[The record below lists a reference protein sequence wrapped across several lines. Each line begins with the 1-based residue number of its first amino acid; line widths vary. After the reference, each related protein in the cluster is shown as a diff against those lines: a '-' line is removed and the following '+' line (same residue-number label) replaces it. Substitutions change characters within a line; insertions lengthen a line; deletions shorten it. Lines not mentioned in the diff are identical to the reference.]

1 MQARQPALWAAA
13 TTGMLVGAAMVST
26 SALSSAASP
35 ASLAFLRY
43 AIGLAILA
51 VPAALATW
59 PRYRPRDALAI
70 ALLGVAQF
78 AVLILLLNHAL
89 ARLPAS
95 TCALVFATMP
105 LFTWC
110 LAALTGR
117 EAVSPRR
124 LTGLVLAVGGVTVLL
139 IGSAR
144 PASSLGG
151 AGGLGL
157 LGGSGMAALL
167 AATVVGAATSILYGP
182 YMRRYP
188 ALPTSGLA
196 MAAAV
201 LFLALYCAL
210 QGQPLLP
217 VFSAVQWGHM
227 VFIGLSSGLGYF
239 CLLWALGRLQASLVI
254 AFQALGPVTA
264 ALLELALYQRLP
276 SPALLAAI
284 ALVLAGLVI
293 STQAAAR

>member
-26 SALSSAASP
+26 SALSPAASP

-51 VPAALATW
+51 GPALLATW
-59 PRYRPRDALAI
+59 PRYRARDALAI
-70 ALLGVAQF
+70 ALLGVLQF

-110 LAALTGR
+110 LAALSGR
-117 EAVSPRR
+117 EALSPGR
-124 LTGLVLAVGGVTVLL
+124 LGGLLLAVGGVAVLL
-139 IGSAR
+139 VGSAR
-144 PASSLGG
+144 PA
-151 AGGLGL
+151 GGLGGL
-157 LGGSGMAALL
+157 AVLGGSGMAALL

-188 ALPTSGLA
+188 ALPTSSLA

-217 VFSAVQWGHM
+217 QFSAAQWGHM

-239 CLLWALGRLQASLVI
+239 CLLWALGRLQASQVI

-264 ALLELALYQRLP
+264 ALLELALHQRMP
-276 SPALLAAI
+276 TQALLAAM

-293 STQAAAR
+293 STQTATR

>member
-26 SALSSAASP
+26 STLSPVASP

-43 AIGLAILA
+43 AIGLVILSG
-51 VPAALATW
+51 PALLATW
-59 PRYRPRDALAI
+59 PRYRARDALAI
-70 ALLGVAQF
+70 ALLGVLQF
-78 AVLILLLNHAL
+78 AVLVLLLNHAL

-110 LAALTGR
+110 LAALSGR
-117 EAVSPRR
+117 EAFSIRR
-124 LTGLVLAVGGVTVLL
+124 LAGLLLAVGGVAVLL
-139 IGSAR
+139 VGSAR
-144 PASSLGG
+144 PA
-151 AGGLGL
+151 GGLGGLAL

-188 ALPTSGLA
+188 ALPTSCLA
-196 MAAAV
+196 MAASV

-217 VFSAVQWGHM
+217 VFSATQWGHM

-239 CLLWALGRLQASLVI
+239 CLLWALGRLQASQVI

-264 ALLELALYQRLP
+264 ALLELALHQRLP
-276 SPALLAAI
+276 TPALLAAM

-293 STQAAAR
+293 STQAARY

>member
-26 SALSSAASP
+26 STLSPAASS

-51 VPAALATW
+51 GPALLATW
-59 PRYRPRDALAI
+59 PRYRARDALAI
-70 ALLGVAQF
+70 ALLGVLQF

-110 LAALTGR
+110 LAALSGR
-117 EAVSPRR
+117 EAFSTRR
-124 LTGLVLAVGGVTVLL
+124 LAGLLLAVGGVAVLL
-139 IGSAR
+139 VGSAS
-144 PASSLGG
+144 P
-151 AGGLGL
+151 AGGLGGL
-157 LGGSGMAALL
+157 AILGGSGMAALL

-188 ALPTSGLA
+188 ALPTSCLA
-196 MAAAV
+196 MAASV
-201 LFLALYCAL
+201 LFLALYGAL
-210 QGQPLLP
+210 QSQSLLP
-217 VFSAVQWGHM
+217 VFSATQWGHM

-239 CLLWALGRLQASLVI
+239 CLLWALGRLQASQVI

-264 ALLELALYQRLP
+264 ALLELALHQRMP
-276 SPALLAAI
+276 TPALLAAM

-293 STQAAAR
+293 STQAATH

>member
-1 MQARQPALWAAA
+1 MQARHPALWAAA

-26 SALSSAASP
+26 SVLSPAASP

-51 VPAALATW
+51 GPALFVTW
-59 PRYRPRDALAI
+59 PRYRAGDALAI

-110 LAALTGR
+110 LAALSRR
-117 EAVSPRR
+117 EAFSTRR
-124 LTGLVLAVGGVTVLL
+124 LAGLALAVGGVAVLL
-139 IGSAR
+139 T
-144 PASSLGG
+144 GG
-151 AGGLGL
+151 AGAAGGLDL
-157 LGGSGMAALL
+157 RAGSGMAALL
-167 AATVVGAATSILYGP
+167 AATLVGAATSILYGP

-188 ALPTSGLA
+188 ALPTSSLA

-201 LFLALYCAL
+201 LFLTLYCSW
-210 QGQPLLP
+210 QGQPLWP
-217 VFSAVQWGHM
+217 VFSGLQWGHM
-227 VFIGLSSGLGYF
+227 LFIGLSSGLGYF
-239 CLLWALGRLQASLVI
+239 CLLWALGRLEASLVI

-264 ALLELALYQRLP
+264 ALLELVLHQRLP

-284 ALVLAGLVI
+284 ALVLAGLVV
-293 STQAAAR
+293 STRAPAA

>member
-124 LTGLVLAVGGVTVLL
+124 LRKVCK
-139 IGSAR
+139 S
-144 PASSLGG
+144 P
-151 AGGLGL
+151 
-157 LGGSGMAALL
+157 
-167 AATVVGAATSILYGP
+167 P
-182 YMRRYP
+182 P
-188 ALPTSGLA
+188 EP
-196 MAAAV
+196 
-201 LFLALYCAL
+201 
-210 QGQPLLP
+210 
-217 VFSAVQWGHM
+217 
-227 VFIGLSSGLGYF
+227 
-239 CLLWALGRLQASLVI
+239 LGR
-254 AFQALGPVTA
+254 
-264 ALLELALYQRLP
+264 
-276 SPALLAAI
+276 
-284 ALVLAGLVI
+284 
-293 STQAAAR
+293 

>member
-13 TTGMLVGAAMVST
+13 ITGMLVGAAMVST
-26 SALSSAASP
+26 SALSPAASP

-51 VPAALATW
+51 GPALFVTW
-59 PRYRPRDALAI
+59 PRYRARDALAI
-70 ALLGVAQF
+70 AVLGVAQF

-110 LAALTGR
+110 LAALSGR
-117 EAVSPRR
+117 EAFSTRR
-124 LTGLVLAVGGVTVLL
+124 LAGLALAVCGVAVLL

-144 PASSLGG
+144 A
-151 AGGLGL
+151 ANGLNGQHL
-157 LGGSGMAALL
+157 LAGSGMAALF
-167 AATVVGAATSILYGP
+167 AATLVGAATSILYGS
-182 YMRRYP
+182 YMRRYS
-188 ALPTSGLA
+188 ALPTSCLA
-196 MAAAV
+196 MAASV
-201 LFLALYCAL
+201 LFLALYGGWH
-210 QGQPLLP
+210 GQPLWP
-217 VFSAVQWGHM
+217 VFSATQWGHI

-239 CLLWALGRLQASLVI
+239 CLLWALGRLEASLVI
-254 AFQALGPVTA
+254 AFQALGPATA
-264 ALLELALYQRLP
+264 ALLELVLQQRLP
-276 SPALLAAI
+276 SPVLLAAM

-293 STQAAAR
+293 STQAPAG